1 MRVKIDEVL
10 IYKSPPSLL
19 YYIWYN
25 KHCSN
30 QEKPQ
35 TKAKRTRTFSKR
47 KKNRGR
53 IRCHKRES
61 TLRQPVTPA
70 VFILSLS
77 GKTEHTSRPLV
88 TIIMKNVIQHEI
100 DLTVFV
106 DRYIYVYCSLNSA
119 KNIGF
124 SILGHFLN
132 VNKDKAHTG

>member
-1 MRVKIDEVL
+1 M
-10 IYKSPPSLL
+10 
-19 YYIWYN
+19 WYN

-61 TLRQPVTPA
+61 TLPTGHTYRVHF
-70 VFILSLS
+70 VLS

-88 TIIMKNVIQHEI
+88 TIIMTNVIQDEI

-106 DRYIYVYCSLNSA
+106 DRYMYVYCS
-119 KNIGF
+119 
-124 SILGHFLN
+124 
-132 VNKDKAHTG
+132 